1 MSPADTLTARE
12 RLLAAALHRFAADGV
27 LGTTLDAVR
36 AEAGVSVGAI
46 YHHFPDKQALAAA
59 VYTHALA
66 AYQRSFL
73 AVLDEHDESARRRSP
88 RSWPHAALVRAHAG
102 RRDRCSCRAGRP
114 AATSGRAQ
122 PRAFF
127 ARVMRWWRPH
137 VHHGALRDLPVA
149 VISAVWLGPALE
161 LVRHGHTP
169 TRRDVAVLSAA
180 AVAALTIEK
189 EPAA

>member
-27 LGTTLDAVR
+27 LGTTLEAVR

-59 VYTHALA
+59 AHTHALA

-73 AVLDEHDESARRRSP
+73 AVLDEHDAPADAIAAVVGHTLRWCAE
-88 RSWPHAALVRAHAG
+88 HA
-102 RRDRCSCRAGRP
+102 D
-114 AATSGRAQ
+114 AATLLLQGAPAGGDVRELN
-122 PRAFF
+122 REFF
-127 ARVMRWWRPH
+127 GRVMGWWRPH